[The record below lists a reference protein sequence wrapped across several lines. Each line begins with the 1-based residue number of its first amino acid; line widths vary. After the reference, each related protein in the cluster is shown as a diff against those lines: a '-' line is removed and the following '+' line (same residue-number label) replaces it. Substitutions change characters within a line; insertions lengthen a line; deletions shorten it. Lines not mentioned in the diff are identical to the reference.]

1 MKQRIAGGVLAL
13 LIVVAAVLR
22 LWQIDTL
29 PPGFHFDE
37 SFEGLEAWRILTDPT
52 YRPIFLTG
60 NFGVAPLN
68 AYANAAMFAL
78 FGWLGGEAGP
88 TAMRTTAALAGV
100 LGVLALFALGYE
112 LRQLDRRRLTWL
124 FPLFAVGVLAT
135 LRWHIHFSRIG
146 IEPIYVPLIWAA
158 ALWLLLRGRRTRRWW
173 VYVAAG
179 ALLASA
185 MYSYQGAWIIPL
197 LVAPVVVHLWFYD
210 RRQPAAAGIPFW
222 AGAAVAATTA
232 ALLFAPLAYFFT
244 QHPDLLIL
252 RPAQIAVAGDAPA
265 AGDPWSNL
273 RASVLMFW
281 PFGATGDLDPRRNLP
296 GAPALNLWQALP
308 FWLGV
313 GLALVRVANP
323 AYSILLIGLAGLL
336 LPGILSEYAP
346 HFHRILGATAPA
358 ALLAGLGI
366 DAGAAWLTRAAP
378 LRWQRFQPGAW
389 IAAALIA
396 VGAFFAA
403 RDYFVRWA
411 ALPDLFYAFDAGLW
425 RIGQEIAAHPA
436 EDVVYL
442 TPRSADHPT
451 LAFAWTTRPG
461 SHAAPFSFDGRTA
474 FPLTAGANPTTETYV
489 AIETEDFRTRLL
501 LPEILPAAV
510 VGEQIYDAGGQ
521 VYATYYTR
529 APGQTPQRPPQQPLA
544 VTVGDGIRLA
554 GYDVQPAALKP
565 GDILY
570 LQLHWLVDQ
579 VPAAEWTIFTHLL
592 ARTADGGY
600 VQVAGRDSP
609 PGAGSLPTTR
619 WQAGWRVLDEYQ
631 IALPADLPAGEYT
644 LAAGLYRAEDGQR
657 LPAASTGIILGEV
670 QIDE

>member
-1 MKQRIAGGVLAL
+1 
-13 LIVVAAVLR
+13 
-22 LWQIDTL
+22 
-29 PPGFHFDE
+29 
-37 SFEGLEAWRILTDPT
+37 
-52 YRPIFLTG
+52 
-60 NFGVAPLN
+60 
-68 AYANAAMFAL
+68 
-78 FGWLGGEAGP
+78 
-88 TAMRTTAALAGV
+88 
-100 LGVLALFALGYE
+100 VLALFPLGYE

-173 VYVAAG
+173 VYAAAG

-197 LVAPVVVHLWFYD
+197 LGCTGG
-210 RRQPAAAGIPFW
+210 R
-222 AGAAVAATTA
+222 
-232 ALLFAPLAYFFT
+232 APLV
-244 QHPDLLIL
+244 L
-252 RPAQIAVAGDAPA
+252 RPAPAHRCRDSLLGRLGHRCGNSRPPIRPAGVLLHPAPGSAHPAPGADRRGAGDAQA

-313 GLALVRVANP
+313 GVALVRAANP
-323 AYSILLIGLAGLL
+323 AYSILLLGLAGLL

-346 HFHRILGATAPA
+346 HFHRILGATAPV
-358 ALLAGLGI
+358 ALLAGLGL

-378 LRWQRFQPGAW
+378 LRWRRFQPGVWVATG
-389 IAAALIA
+389 LIV
-396 VGAFFAA
+396 VGAGVAA
-403 RDYFVRWA
+403 QNYFVRWA
-411 ALPDLFYAFDAGLW
+411 TLPDLFYAFDAGLW
-425 RIGQEIAAHPA
+425 RIGQEIAAQPA
-436 EDVVYL
+436 DGVVYL

-451 LAFAWTTRPG
+451 LAFAWTTQPG
-461 SHAAPFSFDGRTA
+461 SHAAPISFDGRA
-474 FPLTAGANPTTETYV
+474 VFPLTTGANPTTETYV

-501 LPEILPAAV
+501 LPEVLPAAV
-510 VGEQIYDAGGQ
+510 VSEQIYDANGQ
-521 VYATYYTR
+521 VYAAYYTR
-529 APGQTPQRPPQQPLA
+529 APGQTPARDPQHPLT

-554 GYDVQPAALKP
+554 GYDVQPAVLKP
-565 GDILY
+565 GDMLY
-570 LQLHWLVDQ
+570 LQLHWLVDRI
-579 VPAAEWTIFTHLL
+579 PAAEWTVFTHLL
-592 ARTADGGY
+592 ARTADGDY

-619 WQAGWRVLDEYQ
+619 WQTGWRVLDEYQ
-631 IALPADLPAGEYT
+631 IALPADLPAGAYT
-644 LAAGLYRAEDGQR
+644 LAAGLYRAEDGRR
-657 LPAASTGIILGEV
+657 LPADSAGIILGEV